1 MNWLLLLA
9 WLTMAGYLW
18 CALTAFL
25 GIRKIQRLR
34 DLPADLLAP
43 PPLVSII
50 IPALNEEEGLEVA
63 LRSILALDYP
73 ALEII
78 AVDDRS
84 TDSTGDILDRLAGE
98 FPQLKVIH
106 IRELPPGWLGKN
118 HALWLGA
125 AQAKGE
131 LLLFTDADVRM
142 EASAMARAVGY
153 FSAHRLDHL
162 AVFFDAVVPG
172 GLLNMLIVDFAGAF
186 LLSMRP
192 WEASNP
198 KKASHIGVGGFN
210 LVRGDCY
217 RRIGSHRA
225 LALCPVDDVMLGWLV
240 KKRGGRQDCLLGSG
254 LIAVPWY
261 DSVGA
266 MIRGLEK
273 NVFAF
278 CDYSLLKVAGGSL
291 LIVAGRIWPLAALL
305 LTTGPTRLV
314 NLALVVL
321 QMALALAAI
330 RDSPV
335 AARHLLW
342 FPLSPFPGL
351 YLIWRATLL
360 TLWRR
365 GIRWRTTFYPL
376 AALQAFHRALRG
388 G

>member
-9 WLTMAGYLW
+9 WLTLAGYLW
-18 CALTAFL
+18 CAVTALF
-25 GIRKIQRLR
+25 GFRKIQRLP
-34 DLPADLLAP
+34 DLPAALP
-43 PPLVSII
+43 SQSPLVSII

-84 TDSTGDILDRLAGE
+84 TDTTGVILDRLAGE
-98 FPQLKVIH
+98 FPQLQVIH

-125 AQAKGE
+125 SQARGE

-142 EASAMARAVGY
+142 APGALARAVGY
-153 FSAHRLDHL
+153 FNGQRLDHL
-162 AVFFDAVVPG
+162 AVFFDVVVPG

-186 LLSMRP
+186 LLAMRP
-192 WEASNP
+192 WEARDPN
-198 KKASHIGVGGFN
+198 KASHIGVGGFN
-210 LVRGDCY
+210 LVRADTY
-217 RRIGSHRA
+217 QRIGTHRA

-240 KKRGGRQDCLLGSG
+240 KKRGGCQDCLLGNG
-254 LIAVPWY
+254 LVTVPWY
-261 DSVGA
+261 DSVGG

-291 LIVAGRIWPLAALL
+291 LIVLGRIWPLAALL
-305 LTTGPTRLV
+305 FTSGPTRLV
-314 NLALVVL
+314 NLALVAGQLAFVL
-321 QMALALAAI
+321 GAI

-342 FPLSPFPGL
+342 FPISPLPGL
-351 YLIWRATLL
+351 YLIWRATFL
-360 TLWRR
+360 TLWRQ

-376 AALQAFHRALRG
+376 AELQAFHRALRG
-388 G
+388 H

>member
-9 WLTMAGYLW
+9 CITLAGYLW
-18 CALTAFL
+18 CAVTALIGF
-25 GIRKIQRLR
+25 RKIHRLR
-34 DLPADLLAP
+34 DLPTTPPAP

-50 IPALNEEEGLEVA
+50 IPALNEEEGLEPA

-78 AVDDRS
+78 AINDRS
-84 TDSTGDILDRLAGE
+84 TDATPAILDRLAGE

-106 IRELPPGWLGKN
+106 LRELPPGWLGKN

-125 AQAKGE
+125 AQAHGE

-142 EASAMARAVGY
+142 APSTLARAVGY
-153 FSAHRLDHL
+153 FTAQRLDHL

-172 GLLNMLIVDFAGAF
+172 GLLNMLIVDFAGA
-186 LLSMRP
+186 LLLALRP
-192 WEASNP
+192 WEARAPQKSG
-198 KKASHIGVGGFN
+198 HIGIGGFN
-210 LVRGDCY
+210 LLRAETY
-217 RRIGSHRA
+217 QRIGSHQA
-225 LALCPVDDVMLGWLV
+225 LALCPVDDVLLGWLV

-254 LIAVPWY
+254 LITVPWY
-261 DSVGA
+261 NSVGE
-266 MIRGLEK
+266 MVRGLEK
-273 NVFAF
+273 NIFAF

-305 LTTGPTRLV
+305 FTTGPTRLV
-314 NLALVVL
+314 NLALVALQIIFVL
-321 QMALALAAI
+321 VAI

-335 AARHLLW
+335 TVRHLLW

-351 YLIWRATLL
+351 YLIWRATFLA
-360 TLWRR
+360 LWRR

-376 AALQAFHRALRG
+376 AELRAFHRALRG
-388 G
+388 S

>member
-9 WLTMAGYLW
+9 WLTLAGYLW
-18 CALTAFL
+18 CALTALL
-25 GIRKIQRLR
+25 GIRKLHQLR
-34 DLPADLLAP
+34 DLPPDLPAQL
-43 PPLVSII
+43 PLVSII
-50 IPALNEEEGLEVA
+50 IPALNEEEGLEPA

-84 TDSTGDILDRLAGE
+84 TDSTPAILDRLGGE

-106 IRELPPGWLGKN
+106 IHALPPGWLGKN

-125 AQAKGE
+125 GRAKGE

-142 EASAMARAVGY
+142 APSALARAVGY
-153 FSAHRLDHL
+153 FTAQRLDHL

-186 LLSMRP
+186 LLAMRP
-192 WEASNP
+192 WEARDP
-198 KKASHIGVGGFN
+198 DKASHIGVGGFN
-210 LVRGDCY
+210 LLRSDCY
-217 RRIGSHRA
+217 QRIGTHQA

-261 DSVGA
+261 NSVGG
-266 MIRGLEK
+266 MITGLEK

-291 LIVAGRIWPLAALL
+291 LIVLGRIWPLAALL
-305 LTTGPTRLV
+305 FTTGPTRLV
-314 NLALVVL
+314 NLALVTCQIGLV
-321 QMALALAAI
+321 LAAI
-330 RDSPV
+330 RDSSV

-351 YLIWRATLL
+351 YLIWRATFL

-376 AALQAFHRALRG
+376 PELEAFHRALRG
-388 G
+388 R

>member
-9 WLTMAGYLW
+9 GLTLAAYLW
-18 CALTAFL
+18 CAVTAFF
-25 GIRKIQRLR
+25 GFRKIKRLR
-34 DLPADLLAP
+34 DLPATLPSP

-73 ALEII
+73 ELEII

-84 TDSTGDILDRLAGE
+84 TDTTGAILDRLAGE
-98 FPQLKVIH
+98 FPQLQVIH
-106 IRELPPGWLGKN
+106 IRELPSGWLGKN

-125 AQAKGE
+125 AQARGE

-142 EASAMARAVGY
+142 APSALARAVGY
-153 FSAHRLDHL
+153 FNGQRLDHL

-172 GLLNMLIVDFAGAF
+172 GLLNMLIVDFAGA
-186 LLSMRP
+186 LLLALRP
-192 WEASNP
+192 WEASDP
-198 KKASHIGVGGFN
+198 KKSGHIGVGGFN
-210 LVRGDCY
+210 LVRAESY
-217 RRIGSHRA
+217 RQIGTHRA

-261 DSVGA
+261 NSVGA
-266 MIRGLEK
+266 MVRGLEK

-291 LIVAGRIWPLAALL
+291 LIAAGRIWPLAALL
-305 LTTGPTRLV
+305 FTTGPTRLV
-314 NLALVVL
+314 NLALVVC
-321 QMALALAAI
+321 QIGFVLAAI

-351 YLIWRATLL
+351 YLIWRATFLAL
-360 TLWRR
+360 FRK
-365 GIRWRTTFYPL
+365 GIRWRSTFYPL
-376 AALQAFHRALRG
+376 GELQAFHRALRG
-388 G
+388 R